1 MLGGFGRRTA
11 GQEISQALGVR
22 VEVSGWYFGG
32 PVWRP
37 WIWEAR
43 EGQADPRFGE
53 QESCSGSQDKESRD
67 GEVLWKRGISSLVGA
82 MAQARTHSS

>member
-1 MLGGFGRRTA
+1 MLGALAGGASR

-43 EGQADPRFGE
+43 EGQANPF
-53 QESCSGSQDKESRD
+53 
-67 GEVLWKRGISSLVGA
+67 
-82 MAQARTHSS
+82 